1 MQSQS
6 FLTELIQ
13 FKDEIFKTIRLLEN
27 KLTKDITDKYAQI
40 NLIFESYN
48 NRLNVISG
56 NNDSLLEILASQKLN
71 LTKMNDIEK
80 INNKI
85 ENSQMTHD
93 MKIKQIFFDIEKL
106 KEKYDKIINDNF
118 LVTGYIGPGCQYKTM
133 SEYILNN
140 ILEVS
145 KLKNDKEKTRM
156 EYSTIKTKL
165 DNILKSN
172 ITLIDTGLARC
183 QKYTDRKFNDIKN
196 ILENK
201 FVEINDKNNDLKALI
216 DKNESDNGKIIENL
230 TLDLTNLQ
238 KVKEEFILV
247 TQNKI
252 EEINIKI
259 DNMKQDI
266 KSLKALRKEK
276 HYLTTKKNSKI
287 NDPLKFS
294 EKNLN
299 NVMNN
304 NNNNNNINKN
314 EENNIIKENLKENI
328 NKSKSI
334 VNEEEKNSF
343 IISEDENP
351 KNKNNNKMIEI
362 IKENKNI
369 YQKNIIDNILLNEK
383 SYDKKNID
391 ENPLNKKV
399 NIKKINK
406 NIQEEN
412 NNNINIKLEQ
422 YANNN
427 IYQENREIK
436 ENKTYI
442 LNNDRYN
449 SNNKYNKGI
458 MPEKIK
464 IESLEKQKLSLSNNS
479 KNIMLRKKEEEQKS
493 LDILNIQNKS
503 NDNNIIEE
511 NNIDNI
517 NNNVNIIMP
526 EKEKNN
532 YIKFSNLDLIR
543 KMKEHKYHILTPS
556 NSKSYYNISNNN
568 NNKDNIIE
576 KKPKTRNYYLLSAE
590 QKQIMDEIKTH
601 FNIIKEKQEQRS
613 LENIVDCNVI
623 NLQLDKRYYTSK
635 KRTINTTT
643 KIALN
648 KNRKNMSEI
657 GMKLSPAFGRTTY
670 NFFIKNNKIGNSFE
684 NGLTTGINNNRIN
697 NLKKTLNE
705 AFVNSIKEKI
715 NLNDKDKNNF
725 FQTIIT

>member
-287 NDPLKFS
+287 NDLFKFS

-299 NVMNN
+299 NVM

-479 KNIMLRKKEEEQKS
+479 KNIMYRKKEEEQKS

-503 NDNNIIEE
+503 NDNNNIEE

-532 YIKFSNLDLIR
+532 YLKFSNLDLIR

-725 FQTIIT
+725 FQ

>member
-1 MQSQS
+1 M
-6 FLTELIQ
+6 
-13 FKDEIFKTIRLLEN
+13 
-27 KLTKDITDKYAQI
+27 
-40 NLIFESYN
+40 
-48 NRLNVISG
+48 
-56 NNDSLLEILASQKLN
+56 
-71 LTKMNDIEK
+71 
-80 INNKI
+80 
-85 ENSQMTHD
+85 
-93 MKIKQIFFDIEKL
+93 
-106 KEKYDKIINDNF
+106 
-118 LVTGYIGPGCQYKTM
+118 
-133 SEYILNN
+133 
-140 ILEVS
+140 
-145 KLKNDKEKTRM
+145 
-156 EYSTIKTKL
+156 
-165 DNILKSN
+165 
-172 ITLIDTGLARC
+172 
-183 QKYTDRKFNDIKN
+183 
-196 ILENK
+196 
-201 FVEINDKNNDLKALI
+201 
-216 DKNESDNGKIIENL
+216 
-230 TLDLTNLQ
+230 
-238 KVKEEFILV
+238 
-247 TQNKI
+247 
-252 EEINIKI
+252 
-259 DNMKQDI
+259 
-266 KSLKALRKEK
+266 
-276 HYLTTKKNSKI
+276 
-287 NDPLKFS
+287 
-294 EKNLN
+294 
-299 NVMNN
+299 

-369 YQKNIIDNILLNEK
+369 YQKNIMDNILLNEK

-399 NIKKINK
+399 NITKINK

-479 KNIMLRKKEEEQKS
+479 KNIRFRKKEEEQKS

-670 NFFIKNNKIGNSFE
+670 NFFIKNNKMGNSFE
-684 NGLTTGINNNRIN
+684 NGSTTGINTIRMS

-715 NLNDKDKNNF
+715 NLNDKDKNYF
-725 FQTIIT
+725 FQ

>member
-287 NDPLKFS
+287 NDLFKFS

-369 YQKNIIDNILLNEK
+369 YQKNIMDNILLNEK

-399 NIKKINK
+399 NITKINK

-479 KNIMLRKKEEEQKS
+479 KNIMFRKKEEEQKS

-532 YIKFSNLDLIR
+532 YLKFSNLDLIR

-556 NSKSYYNISNNN
+556 NSKSYYNISNNNN

-670 NFFIKNNKIGNSFE
+670 NFFIKNNKMGNSFE
-684 NGLTTGINNNRIN
+684 NGTTTGINTIRMS

-725 FQTIIT
+725 FQ

>member
-56 NNDSLLEILASQKLN
+56 NNDSLLEILATQKLN

-287 NDPLKFS
+287 NDLFKFS

-369 YQKNIIDNILLNEK
+369 YQKNIMDNILLNEK

-479 KNIMLRKKEEEQKS
+479 KNIMYRKKEEEQKS
-493 LDILNIQNKS
+493 LDILNIQSKS
-503 NDNNIIEE
+503 NDNNIMEE

-517 NNNVNIIMP
+517 NNNVNVIMP

-725 FQTIIT
+725 FQ

>member
-156 EYSTIKTKL
+156 ENSTIKTKL

-287 NDPLKFS
+287 NDLFKFS

-299 NVMNN
+299 NVMNNN

-369 YQKNIIDNILLNEK
+369 YQKNIMDNILLNEK

-670 NFFIKNNKIGNSFE
+670 NFFIKNNKMGNSFE
-684 NGLTTGINNNRIN
+684 NGSTTGINTIRMS

-725 FQTIIT
+725 FQ

>member
-238 KVKEEFILV
+238 KAKEEFILV

-287 NDPLKFS
+287 NDLFKFS

-299 NVMNN
+299 NVM

-343 IISEDENP
+343 IISEDENA

-422 YANNN
+422 YTNNN

-479 KNIMLRKKEEEQKS
+479 KNIMFRKKEEEQKS

-532 YIKFSNLDLIR
+532 YLKFSNLDLIR

-725 FQTIIT
+725 FQ

>member
-56 NNDSLLEILASQKLN
+56 NNDSLLEILATQKLN

-369 YQKNIIDNILLNEK
+369 YQKNIMDNILLNEK

-399 NIKKINK
+399 NITKINK

-532 YIKFSNLDLIR
+532 YLKFSNLDLIR

-670 NFFIKNNKIGNSFE
+670 NFFIKNNKMGNSFE
-684 NGLTTGINNNRIN
+684 NGTTTGINTIRMS

-725 FQTIIT
+725 FQ

>member
-80 INNKI
+80 KNYKI

-156 EYSTIKTKL
+156 ENSTIKTKL

-287 NDPLKFS
+287 NDLFKFS

-299 NVMNN
+299 NVMN

-436 ENKTYI
+436 ENKTLI

-479 KNIMLRKKEEEQKS
+479 KKITLRKKEEEQKS

-532 YIKFSNLDLIR
+532 YLKFSNLDLIR

-613 LENIVDCNVI
+613 LENIVDCNVV

-648 KNRKNMSEI
+648 KNRKSMSEI

-725 FQTIIT
+725 FQ

>member
-287 NDPLKFS
+287 NDLFKFS

-299 NVMNN
+299 NVM

-369 YQKNIIDNILLNEK
+369 YQKNIMDNILLNEK

-436 ENKTYI
+436 ENKTLI

-479 KNIMLRKKEEEQKS
+479 KKITLRKKEEEQKS

-532 YIKFSNLDLIR
+532 YLKFSNLDLIR

-556 NSKSYYNISNNN
+556 NSKSYYNISNN

-670 NFFIKNNKIGNSFE
+670 NFFIKNNKMGNSFE
-684 NGLTTGINNNRIN
+684 NGSTTGINTIRMS

-725 FQTIIT
+725 FQ

>member
-56 NNDSLLEILASQKLN
+56 NNDSLLEILATQKLN

-287 NDPLKFS
+287 NDLFKFS

-369 YQKNIIDNILLNEK
+369 YQKNIMDNILLNEK

-479 KNIMLRKKEEEQKS
+479 KNIMYRKKEEEQKS
-493 LDILNIQNKS
+493 LDILNIQSKS
-503 NDNNIIEE
+503 NDNNIMEE

-725 FQTIIT
+725 FQ

>member
-479 KNIMLRKKEEEQKS
+479 KNIMFRKKEEEQKS

-532 YIKFSNLDLIR
+532 YLKFSNLDLIR

-556 NSKSYYNISNNN
+556 NSKSYYSISNNNNNNN

-725 FQTIIT
+725 FQ

>member
-156 EYSTIKTKL
+156 ENSTIKTKL

-287 NDPLKFS
+287 NDLFKFS

-299 NVMNN
+299 NVM

-406 NIQEEN
+406 NIQEEK

-436 ENKTYI
+436 ENKTLI

-479 KNIMLRKKEEEQKS
+479 KNIMFRKKEEEQKS
-493 LDILNIQNKS
+493 LDILNIQSKS
-503 NDNNIIEE
+503 NDNNIMEE

-532 YIKFSNLDLIR
+532 YLKFSNLDLIR

-725 FQTIIT
+725 FQ

>member
-156 EYSTIKTKL
+156 ENSTIKTKL

-276 HYLTTKKNSKI
+276 HYLTKKKNSKI
-287 NDPLKFS
+287 NDLFKFS

-299 NVMNN
+299 NVM

-369 YQKNIIDNILLNEK
+369 YQKNIMDNILLNEK

-399 NIKKINK
+399 NITKINK

-532 YIKFSNLDLIR
+532 YLKFSNLDLIR

-568 NNKDNIIE
+568 NKDNIIE
-576 KKPKTRNYYLLSAE
+576 KKPKARNYYLLSAE

-670 NFFIKNNKIGNSFE
+670 NFFIKNNKMGNSFE
-684 NGLTTGINNNRIN
+684 NGSTTGINTIRMS

-725 FQTIIT
+725 FQ

>member
-71 LTKMNDIEK
+71 LTKMNDIER

-276 HYLTTKKNSKI
+276 HYLTTKKN
-287 NDPLKFS
+287 
-294 EKNLN
+294 
-299 NVMNN
+299 
-304 NNNNNNINKN
+304 
-314 EENNIIKENLKENI
+314 
-328 NKSKSI
+328 
-334 VNEEEKNSF
+334 
-343 IISEDENP
+343 
-351 KNKNNNKMIEI
+351 
-362 IKENKNI
+362 
-369 YQKNIIDNILLNEK
+369 
-383 SYDKKNID
+383 
-391 ENPLNKKV
+391 
-399 NIKKINK
+399 
-406 NIQEEN
+406 
-412 NNNINIKLEQ
+412 
-422 YANNN
+422 
-427 IYQENREIK
+427 
-436 ENKTYI
+436 
-442 LNNDRYN
+442 
-449 SNNKYNKGI
+449 
-458 MPEKIK
+458 
-464 IESLEKQKLSLSNNS
+464 
-479 KNIMLRKKEEEQKS
+479 
-493 LDILNIQNKS
+493 
-503 NDNNIIEE
+503 
-511 NNIDNI
+511 
-517 NNNVNIIMP
+517 
-526 EKEKNN
+526 
-532 YIKFSNLDLIR
+532 
-543 KMKEHKYHILTPS
+543 
-556 NSKSYYNISNNN
+556 
-568 NNKDNIIE
+568 
-576 KKPKTRNYYLLSAE
+576 
-590 QKQIMDEIKTH
+590 
-601 FNIIKEKQEQRS
+601 
-613 LENIVDCNVI
+613 
-623 NLQLDKRYYTSK
+623 
-635 KRTINTTT
+635 
-643 KIALN
+643 
-648 KNRKNMSEI
+648 
-657 GMKLSPAFGRTTY
+657 
-670 NFFIKNNKIGNSFE
+670 
-684 NGLTTGINNNRIN
+684 
-697 NLKKTLNE
+697 
-705 AFVNSIKEKI
+705 
-715 NLNDKDKNNF
+715 
-725 FQTIIT
+725 

>member
-71 LTKMNDIEK
+71 LTKMNDIER

-304 NNNNNNINKN
+304 NNNNNNNNINKN

-369 YQKNIIDNILLNEK
+369 YQKNIMDNILLNEK

-399 NIKKINK
+399 NITKINK

-479 KNIMLRKKEEEQKS
+479 KKITLRKKEEEQKS

-532 YIKFSNLDLIR
+532 YLKFSNLDLIR

-576 KKPKTRNYYLLSAE
+576 KKPKARNYYLLSAE

-725 FQTIIT
+725 FQ

>member
-287 NDPLKFS
+287 NDLFKFS

-299 NVMNN
+299 NVM

-369 YQKNIIDNILLNEK
+369 YQKNIMDNILLNEK

-399 NIKKINK
+399 NITKINK

-479 KNIMLRKKEEEQKS
+479 KNIMFRKKEEEQKS

-532 YIKFSNLDLIR
+532 YLKFSNLDLIR

-684 NGLTTGINNNRIN
+684 NGSTTGINTIRMS

-715 NLNDKDKNNF
+715 NLNDKDKNYF
-725 FQTIIT
+725 FQ

>member
-56 NNDSLLEILASQKLN
+56 NNDSLLEILATQKLN

-369 YQKNIIDNILLNEK
+369 YQKNIMDNILLNEK

-406 NIQEEN
+406 NIQEEK

-449 SNNKYNKGI
+449 SNTKYNKGI

-532 YIKFSNLDLIR
+532 YLKFSNLDLIR

-670 NFFIKNNKIGNSFE
+670 NFFIKNNKMGNSFE
-684 NGLTTGINNNRIN
+684 NGTTTGINTIRMS

-725 FQTIIT
+725 FQ

>member
-156 EYSTIKTKL
+156 ENSTIKTKL

-287 NDPLKFS
+287 NDLFKFS

-299 NVMNN
+299 NVMNNN

-369 YQKNIIDNILLNEK
+369 YQKNIMDNILLNEK

-399 NIKKINK
+399 NITKINK

-670 NFFIKNNKIGNSFE
+670 NFFIKNNKMGNSFE
-684 NGLTTGINNNRIN
+684 NGSTTGINTIRMS

-725 FQTIIT
+725 FQ

>member
-156 EYSTIKTKL
+156 ENSTIKTKL

-304 NNNNNNINKN
+304 NNNNINKN

-343 IISEDENP
+343 IISEDENS

-383 SYDKKNID
+383 SI
-391 ENPLNKKV
+391 
-399 NIKKINK
+399 
-406 NIQEEN
+406 
-412 NNNINIKLEQ
+412 
-422 YANNN
+422 
-427 IYQENREIK
+427 
-436 ENKTYI
+436 
-442 LNNDRYN
+442 
-449 SNNKYNKGI
+449 
-458 MPEKIK
+458 
-464 IESLEKQKLSLSNNS
+464 
-479 KNIMLRKKEEEQKS
+479 
-493 LDILNIQNKS
+493 
-503 NDNNIIEE
+503 
-511 NNIDNI
+511 
-517 NNNVNIIMP
+517 
-526 EKEKNN
+526 
-532 YIKFSNLDLIR
+532 
-543 KMKEHKYHILTPS
+543 
-556 NSKSYYNISNNN
+556 
-568 NNKDNIIE
+568 
-576 KKPKTRNYYLLSAE
+576 
-590 QKQIMDEIKTH
+590 
-601 FNIIKEKQEQRS
+601 
-613 LENIVDCNVI
+613 
-623 NLQLDKRYYTSK
+623 
-635 KRTINTTT
+635 
-643 KIALN
+643 
-648 KNRKNMSEI
+648 
-657 GMKLSPAFGRTTY
+657 
-670 NFFIKNNKIGNSFE
+670 
-684 NGLTTGINNNRIN
+684 
-697 NLKKTLNE
+697 
-705 AFVNSIKEKI
+705 
-715 NLNDKDKNNF
+715 
-725 FQTIIT
+725 

>member
-276 HYLTTKKNSKI
+276 HYLTKKKNSKI

-369 YQKNIIDNILLNEK
+369 YQKNIMDNILLNEK

-399 NIKKINK
+399 NITKINK

-479 KNIMLRKKEEEQKS
+479 KNIMFRKKEEEQKS

-623 NLQLDKRYYTSK
+623 NLKLDKRYYTSK

-670 NFFIKNNKIGNSFE
+670 NFFIKNNKMGNSFE
-684 NGLTTGINNNRIN
+684 NGTTTGINTIRMS

-725 FQTIIT
+725 FQ